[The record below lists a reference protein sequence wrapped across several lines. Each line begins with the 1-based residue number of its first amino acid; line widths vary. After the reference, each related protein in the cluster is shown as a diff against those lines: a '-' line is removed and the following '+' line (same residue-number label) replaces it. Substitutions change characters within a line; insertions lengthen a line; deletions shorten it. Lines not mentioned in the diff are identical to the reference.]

1 MSSMSGPPE
10 IRESTSADA
19 AAIESLYPQA
29 FPEEDLVPLVHSL
42 LRNEAI
48 RLSLVATLGE
58 QLVGHVIFTHCNIDG
73 SDTKVALLGPLAV
86 KPAHQRQGIGSAIV
100 SEGLQRLKDAGVAI
114 VLVLGDPA
122 YYGRLG
128 FTADE
133 NVLPPYELPDD
144 WAGAWQS
151 QSLVASES
159 QVAGGLLVPVQWRQ
173 AALWST

>member
-1 MSSMSGPPE
+1 MSGTPE
-10 IRESTSADA
+10 IRESTGADA
-19 AAIESLYPQA
+19 ALIESLYLQA

-42 LRNEAI
+42 LRDEAI
-48 RLSLVATLGE
+48 RLSLVTTIGKE
-58 QLVGHVIFTHCNIDG
+58 VVGHVMFTHCRIDEN
-73 SDTKVALLGPLAV
+73 DTKAALLGPLAV

-100 SEGLQRLKDAGVAI
+100 NEGLRRLKEAGVTM

-151 QSLVASES
+151 QYLVASDS
-159 QVAGGLLVPVQWRQ
+159 QVAGRLLVPVQWRQ
-173 AALWST
+173 VALWSP

>member
-1 MSSMSGPPE
+1 MSGTPD
-10 IRESTSADA
+10 IRESTQADT

-29 FPEEDLVPLVHSL
+29 FPDEDLVSLVHSL
-42 LRNEAI
+42 LRDKPA

-58 QLVGHVIFTHCNIDG
+58 QLVGHVMFTHCDIDADD
-73 SDTKVALLGPLAV
+73 SKTALLGPLAV

-100 SEGLQRLKDAGVAI
+100 NEGLRRLKEAGVTM

-151 QSLVASES
+151 QYLVASDS
-159 QVAGGLLVPVQWRQ
+159 RVAGRLLVPVQWRQ
-173 AALWST
+173 VALWSP